1 MNQIRLE
8 IMMPTFYCVHLTCE
22 IYLFFKDLRVCRP
35 FSDIDVYRGCVVKQ
49 EYL

>member
-1 MNQIRLE
+1 
-8 IMMPTFYCVHLTCE
+8 MPTFYCVHLTCE
-22 IYLFFKDLRVCRP
+22 IYLFFKDLLRACRP